1 MPLLLQH
8 AAKISIFY
16 LPATS
21 CNVTT
26 QSRISLFSLPETEDM
41 PSENNFHNVS
51 PIAAMFDH
59 ISPRYDFLN
68 HLLSL
73 NIDKL
78 WRRKTVKTIAMHH
91 PRQILDLATGTADLA
106 LQLAKTLPESHIT
119 GLDLSEKM
127 LEIGKR
133 KIEEQGLENRIH
145 LQQGDAAHLSF
156 AANTFDAVT
165 IAFGVRN
172 FENLTD
178 SLKEILRVMK
188 TDGQLCILEF
198 SMPTAFP
205 IKQAY
210 QFYFNHLL
218 PKIGSWISKDKT
230 AYSYLPSSVQRFPKP
245 DTFINILEDNGLRQA
260 KKKNLS
266 FGIATLYSAIK

>member
-106 LQLAKTLPESHIT
+106 IQLAKTLPESHIT

-133 KIEEQGLENRIH
+133 KIKEQGLENRIH

-165 IAFGVRN
+165 IALASATSRASP
-172 FENLTD
+172 TR
-178 SLKEILRVMK
+178 LKR
-188 TDGQLCILEF
+188 F
-198 SMPTAFP
+198 S
-205 IKQAY
+205 
-210 QFYFNHLL
+210 
-218 PKIGSWISKDKT
+218 
-230 AYSYLPSSVQRFPKP
+230 
-245 DTFINILEDNGLRQA
+245 E
-260 KKKNLS
+260 
-266 FGIATLYSAIK
+266 